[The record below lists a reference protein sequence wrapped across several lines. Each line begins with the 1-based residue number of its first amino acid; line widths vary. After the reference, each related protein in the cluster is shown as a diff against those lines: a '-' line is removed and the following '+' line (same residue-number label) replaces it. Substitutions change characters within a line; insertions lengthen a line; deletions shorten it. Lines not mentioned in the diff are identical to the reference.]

1 MHEEANQLETTQFD
15 FQSHKS
21 IDSHNSNAHVQRA
34 RGDFHNMAS
43 DVEGLSSDEDIVE
56 QVYVYKTK
64 NQYPDGAHESKKRA
78 IRKKA
83 KRFVVKDG
91 ELYYIQA

>member
-1 MHEEANQLETTQFD
+1 M
-15 FQSHKS
+15 
-21 IDSHNSNAHVQRA
+21 QRA

-43 DVEGLSSDEDIVE
+43 DVEGSSSDEDIE

-91 ELYYIQA
+91 ELYYIQGKTKHKVSIRLNGFINYLNL